1 MMVGATL
8 VVLLLWCSASVG
20 VETGRPRYHNTVEME
35 AALRAV
41 ADACPDVTRLYSIG
55 TSEEGRELW
64 VLEISDN
71 PGQHEPGEPEFRYTA
86 NIHGNEVLGRELL
99 LYLANYLC
107 SRYQAADSR
116 VTRLVDE
123 TRIHLIP
130 SLNPDGYEK
139 AAELG
144 HQSYRTSS
152 AHGDYGR
159 YNTRGVNLYRDF
171 PGLGKVL
178 FTNRNNNHKV
188 QNNHLR
194 IPDSYWSR
202 QIANETKAFLKW
214 AETYPFVL
222 GANLHGGSLVAV
234 YPFDLGQNPADLS
247 SYSATAD
254 DELYRHLAGTYARA
268 HPTMAKCGA
277 RVTCDNLNTTCNGGI
292 KNGASWFSVPGSLLD
307 YSYLGTNAMEVALEL
322 GCDKFP
328 APDELPRLWDDNREP
343 LLSYLEQVHIGIKG
357 FVRNNKGHVMPGA
370 AISVQGI
377 QHDITT
383 AKDGDYWRL
392 LVPGTYRVTAYWK
405 SYEETKTCEVTRD
418 GPATTCDFTLHTDL
432 TSDMHSFLK
441 NNIPDVEA
449 STSGVA
455 GQYQPCA
462 AIAAYLITSTV
473 TILYTILGQ

>member
-1 MMVGATL
+1 MRVGVSLLA
-8 VVLLLWCSASVG
+8 LLLWCSASVG
-20 VETGRPRYHNTVEME
+20 VEIGRYHNTAEME
-35 AALRAV
+35 SALRAV

-64 VLEISDN
+64 VLEVSDN
-71 PGQHEPGEPEFRYTA
+71 PGRHEPGEPEFRYIG
-86 NIHGNEVLGRELL
+86 NMHGNEAAGRELL
-99 LYLANYLC
+99 LNLADHLC
-107 SRYQAADSR
+107 SRYRAGDAR
-116 VTRLVDE
+116 VTKLVDG

-130 SLNPDGYEK
+130 SLNPDGFEM
-139 AAELG
+139 AAQLG

-171 PGLGKVL
+171 PVLGNVL

-194 IPDSYWSR
+194 IPESYWLR
-202 QIANETKAFLKW
+202 KVANETMAFLEW
-214 AETYPFVL
+214 AESYPFVL

-268 HPTMAKCGA
+268 HPDMARCGA

-292 KNGASWFSVPGSLLD
+292 KNGANWFSVPGSVLD
-307 YSYLGTNAMEVALEL
+307 YSYLGTNALEVALEL

-328 APDELPRLWDDNREP
+328 APEELPRLWDDNREP
-343 LLSYLEQVHIGIKG
+343 LLAYMEQVHIGIKG

-370 AISVQGI
+370 TISVQGI

-383 AKDGDYWRL
+383 AEDGDYWRL
-392 LVPGTYRVTAYWK
+392 LVPGTYTVTAYWDR
-405 SYEETKTCEVTRD
+405 YEDTKICQVTAD

-432 TSDMHSFLK
+432 TSDIHSFQK
-441 NNIPDVEA
+441 NNIPHVEA
-449 STSGVA
+449 SKSGVTV
-455 GQYQPCA
+455 QYQPCA
-462 AIAAYLITSTV
+462 VIAAYVITSTV